1 MPSDLPQYTL
11 RISQNAMDKL
21 KYIAERSGRS
31 ANKEIERLILAHIER
46 WEREHGPITF
56 DDGFVPRSRS

>member
-31 ANKEIERLILAHIER
+31 ANKEIEQLILAHIER
-46 WEREHGPITF
+46 WEQIGRAH
-56 DDGFVPRSRS
+56 V